1 MKKMICYF
9 LVCTAILALIA
20 GCVSAPTDTTQ
31 SATNDSATTVPQ
43 ETKPEKG
50 SSLVEYDPD
59 RSIYFLCE
67 NRYHVYYEGVFGSSN
82 FNFEIIS
89 KERLNLDA
97 ITISLPSANV
107 YTVEVFEDKIPRST
121 EFMSKESNTMPLRV
135 YEACY
140 GVDYSDYGSD
150 TFDQQAAAAK
160 EAFQNLT
167 TDDIPMV
174 YCYPVLVYFDFN
186 VPLVDEEITYLD
198 ITINGTHYQPTLGC
212 FRIISEKNSPYKLDM
227 GLGFG
232 GGRVWQDWL
241 YNDGL
246 YKFSFGG
253 DMEIKEDMTI
263 TGMELL
269 GDQWEVLSLN
279 IWGKIGGMNVN
290 FTWDG
295 KSPIDLYEG
304 DNISVDGVFYNPHL
318 DGISYD
324 ILLLAVINAQVNNEA
339 KYFLSKHRII
349 SQTNPYELYAIIFDG
364 VDMEPYYRGY
374 YYKYNELWRKAYL
387 DKIPKE

>member
-1 MKKMICYF
+1 
-9 LVCTAILALIA
+9 
-20 GCVSAPTDTTQ
+20 
-31 SATNDSATTVPQ
+31 
-43 ETKPEKG
+43 
-50 SSLVEYDPD
+50 
-59 RSIYFLCE
+59 
-67 NRYHVYYEGVFGSSN
+67 
-82 FNFEIIS
+82 
-89 KERLNLDA
+89 
-97 ITISLPSANV
+97 
-107 YTVEVFEDKIPRST
+107 
-121 EFMSKESNTMPLRV
+121 MPLRV
-135 YEACY
+135 YEAYY

-150 TFDQQAAAAK
+150 TFDKQAAAAK
-160 EAFQNLT
+160 DAFQNLT
-167 TDDIPMV
+167 RYDIPMV
-174 YCYPVLVYFDFN
+174 YRYSVLVYFDFN

-212 FRIISEKNSPYKLDM
+212 FRIISEKNSPYELGM

-263 TGMELL
+263 TGMEFL

-290 FTWDG
+290 FAWDG

-304 DNISVDGVFYNPHL
+304 DNISVNGVFYNPHL

-324 ILLLAVINAQVNNEA
+324 ILLLVVFNAEVNKQA
-339 KYFLSKHRII
+339 KYFLSRHRII
-349 SQTNPYELYAIIFDG
+349 SKTNPYELYAIIFDG

-374 YYKYNELWRKAYL
+374 YYEKNELWRKAYL